1 MTSGAR
7 RMRRRAPRC
16 ALWSGA
22 PSLTSPLTMERV
34 PSAPL
39 YSTYVDTDTFDSQ
52 RLDSVCALHSG
63 GIEPGGQVLWT
74 RGESMSPVAIVTASD
89 SGIGQ
94 ESAKE
99 LAENGFDVGITYRTD
114 EAGAQETLEAV
125 RAAGRRGEVRRLD
138 LTELPGA
145 ADVIDD
151 LADALGGMDVLVNN
165 AGTGDPTGA
174 FLELSYEEWRQVV
187 DTNLSGAFL
196 CAQRAARRMVDAGN
210 GGRIINIT
218 SVHEHIPRT
227 GASAYCAS
235 KGGLGLLTKV
245 MAMELAEYGILVN
258 AVGPGEISTPMTGA
272 EDEDPTTIER
282 PKLPLGRP
290 GHAREIAAWVAFLA
304 SEKSSYATGASFV
317 VDGGLTLMAAEL
329 SSYATRT
336 STHWTIANLV
346 FARSA
351 YHRAESAFAKDG
363 VVGTPT
369 CAAADVPS
377 GIATDFRWAHA
388 SWDNARPD
396 VSSIADPRSEVCG
409 LECSALGTPVRV
421 APTNLRNA

>member
-1 MTSGAR
+1 
-7 RMRRRAPRC
+7 
-16 ALWSGA
+16 
-22 PSLTSPLTMERV
+22 V
-34 PSAPL
+34 
-39 YSTYVDTDTFDSQ
+39 
-52 RLDSVCALHSG
+52 
-63 GIEPGGQVLWT
+63 
-74 RGESMSPVAIVTASD
+74 SPVAIVTASD

-99 LAENGFDVGITYRTD
+99 LAENGYDLGITYRTD

-125 RAAGRRGEVRRLD
+125 QAADRRGELRRLD

-151 LADALGGMDVLVNN
+151 LADSLGGVDVLVNN
-165 AGTGDPTGA
+165 AGTGDPTGE
-174 FLELSYEEWRQVV
+174 FLELSYEEWQQVI

-196 CAQRAARRMVDAGN
+196 CAQRASTILLAAGN

-227 GASAYCAS
+227 GASAYCSS
-235 KGGLGLLTKV
+235 KSGLGLLTKV

-304 SEKSSYATGASFV
+304 SERSSYATGASFV

-329 SSYATRT
+329 SS
-336 STHWTIANLV
+336 
-346 FARSA
+346 
-351 YHRAESAFAKDG
+351 
-363 VVGTPT
+363 
-369 CAAADVPS
+369 
-377 GIATDFRWAHA
+377 
-388 SWDNARPD
+388 
-396 VSSIADPRSEVCG
+396 
-409 LECSALGTPVRV
+409 
-421 APTNLRNA
+421 